1 MLKTWDGEKKQIARE
16 IAMGDFRSQHLAIFL
31 PGMECRCL
39 NLALDKGLIQPD
51 QRLYLVEKEAAT
63 ARIIKAQLCHLSN
76 YKLHIGELHTLKLNS
91 KVDFAY
97 LDCIGSMD
105 EDLYNWTKLELIPN
119 LVHPFRISFCFN
131 YAWRPNVPF
140 LDNRREEFDEEKALL
155 RMSYRYYCNWD
166 YRLATYVCIF
176 MELFGDSVHFVPV
189 EEKPYFQYRDNHNP
203 MLLFTLESNC
213 PANLVFERV
222 KPMSKLLAGYPGR
235 AISFATKKA
244 LPSQD
249 LQVLLAGYPQAL
261 RNPDK
266 MRGWKRA
273 KTLLCRNKA
282 NASGGRPERFDAA
295 IKMRLTK
302 LGLDTSPLV

>member
-1 MLKTWDGEKKQIARE
+1 MLKTWDGEKKHIARE
-16 IAMGDFRSQHLAIFL
+16 IAMGDFHSQHSAIFL
-31 PGMECRCL
+31 PGMECRCIKCAL
-39 NLALDKGLIQPD
+39 NKGLIQPD
-51 QRLYLVEKEAAT
+51 QQLYLVEKEPAT
-63 ARIIKAQLCHLSN
+63 ARIIKAQLRHLSN
-76 YKLHIGELHTLKLNS
+76 YKLHIGELHKLKLKS

-105 EDLYNWTKLELIPN
+105 EELYNWTKLELIPN

-140 LDNRREEFDEEKALL
+140 LDERREEFDEAKSLL
-155 RMSYRYYCNWD
+155 RTSYMYYCNGD

-176 MELFGDSVHFVPV
+176 MELFGDTVHFVPV
-189 EEKPYFQYRDNHNP
+189 HEKPYFQYRDGTNP
-203 MLLFTLESNC
+203 MLLFTLESNY

-235 AISFATKKA
+235 AIGFATKKA

-282 NASGGRPERFDAA
+282 NASGGNPERFDAA

-302 LGLDTSPLV
+302 LGFDTSPLV